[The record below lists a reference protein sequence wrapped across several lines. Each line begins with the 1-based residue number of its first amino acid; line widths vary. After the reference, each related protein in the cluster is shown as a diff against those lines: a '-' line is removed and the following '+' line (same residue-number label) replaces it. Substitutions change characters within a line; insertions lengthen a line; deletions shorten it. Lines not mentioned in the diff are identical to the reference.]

1 MKNARPDEKT
11 IFDTWIAGYESRDV
25 AKVMSVYDADVEY
38 HAACQPVQD
47 YASLENWFE
56 YDFGRKDPRT
66 KWTYKLESLEH
77 SGDLAVLVSRW
88 YGVTEYVGFAANIE
102 RLRSIDF
109 LRFVDGEWKIF
120 RTIND
125 PEPCGPPWKL
135 SKSAKGKK
143 DKKRSK
149 KR

>member
-1 MKNARPDEKT
+1 MKNARPDERT

-25 AKVMSVYDADVEY
+25 AKVMSVYDTELEY
-38 HAACQPVQD
+38 HAPCQPVQG
-47 YASLENWFE
+47 YASLESWFKF
-56 YDFGRKDPRT
+56 DFGRKDPRT
-66 KWTYKLESLEH
+66 KWSYKLESVDY
-77 SGDLAVLVSRW
+77 SGDFAVLVSRW
-88 YGVTEYVGFAANIE
+88 YGVTEFGGFAANIE

-109 LRFVDGEWKIF
+109 LRAVDGEWKIF

-125 PEPCGPPWKL
+125 PEPCGPPWKM
-135 SKSAKGKK
+135 SQAGKSKK